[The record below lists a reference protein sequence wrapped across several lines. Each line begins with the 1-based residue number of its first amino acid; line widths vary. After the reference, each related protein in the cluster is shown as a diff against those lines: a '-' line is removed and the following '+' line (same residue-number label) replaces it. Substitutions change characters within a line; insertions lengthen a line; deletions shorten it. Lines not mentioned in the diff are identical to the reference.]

1 MKIVQLYEGTFV
13 TMGKNCYKRGIHGPD
28 DGNL

>member
-1 MKIVQLYEGTFV
+1 
-13 TMGKNCYKRGIHGPD
+13 MGKNCYKRGMHGPD